1 MKKITIQHVT
11 RIEGHAK
18 ITIKLDDAGQVT
30 DTQFHVT
37 QIRGFEKFVEGRPYY
52 EMPSITSRI
61 CGICPVSHLLA
72 SSKACDAIMA
82 VRIPN
87 TAAKLRELLHCAQ
100 FVQSH
105 ALSFFHLSAPDLL
118 LGMDSD
124 PAKRN
129 LVGLLE
135 ENPDVLHDGI
145 ALRKFGQQLIERLGK
160 ERIHPSWSVP
170 GGVNAQFDP
179 HAREKTIAELPAAMA
194 IVKRTLALWKT
205 TLDDFP
211 NEIESFANFPTMYCG
226 LVGPDGSLRLYDGNL
241 RFVGPDGSVVADQV
255 KPDDYATYIGEATLP
270 YSYMKAPYYKPAG
283 YPDGIYRVGPLARL
297 NVVDRCG
304 TPEADTELEE
314 YRHRLGRIVQ
324 SGFHYHYARLIEAL
338 YALERMRELL
348 DDPTIL
354 GTKVRA
360 HAGVNNLEG
369 TGVIEAPRGTL
380 IHHYKVDDNGAIT
393 WANLIV
399 ATGHNNLAIS
409 RGILQ
414 VAKRFVDGNRIQE
427 GALNR
432 VSAVIRAYD
441 PCLSCASHAM
451 GVVPMVLQ
459 LLGPDGQLLDEV
471 G

>member
-1 MKKITIQHVT
+1 
-11 RIEGHAK
+11 
-18 ITIKLDDAGQVT
+18 
-30 DTQFHVT
+30 
-37 QIRGFEKFVEGRPYY
+37 
-52 EMPSITSRI
+52 
-61 CGICPVSHLLA
+61 
-72 SSKACDAIMA
+72 MA
-82 VRIPN
+82 VRIPES
-87 TAAKLRELLHCAQ
+87 AAKLRELLHCAQ

-129 LVGLLE
+129 VVGLLE
-135 ENPDVLHDGI
+135 AHPDTLRDGI
-145 ALRKFGQQLIERLGK
+145 TLRKFGQQTIERLAK
-160 ERIHPSWSVP
+160 ERIHPSWTVP
-170 GGVNAQFDP
+170 GGVNAPLDP
-179 HAREKTIAELPAAMA
+179 EARQKTLDELPAAMA
-194 IVKRTLALWKT
+194 IVKRALALWKK
-205 TLDDFP
+205 TLDGFP
-211 NEIESFANFPTMYCG
+211 AEIESFSNFPTMYCG

-241 RFVGPDGSVVADQV
+241 RFVGPDGAVVADQV
-255 KPDDYATYIGEATLP
+255 KPDDYATYIGEASLAD
-270 YSYMKAPYYKPAG
+270 SYLKAPYYKPTG

-297 NVVDRCG
+297 NVADRCG
-304 TPEADTELEE
+304 TPEADKELEE
-314 YRHRLGRIVQ
+314 YRGRLGAGAARRIVQ
-324 SGFHYHYARLIEAL
+324 SGFHYHYARLIEAM

-348 DDPTIL
+348 DDPAIL

-369 TGVIEAPRGTL
+369 IGVIEAPRGTL

-399 ATGHNNLAIS
+399 ATGHNNLAIG

-414 VAKRFVDGNRIQE
+414 VAKKFVDGNKIEE

-441 PCLSCASHAM
+441 PCLSCSSHAM

-459 LLGPDGQLLDEV
+459 LRGPGGELLDEV